1 MTEKQEKILRAAL
14 HLFATQ
20 GYSTTSTS
28 KVAKEA
34 GVSEGL
40 IFRHFENK
48 AGLLQAILDQ
58 GKEAT
63 QQIFTEVIMT
73 KDPKERIRKM
83 LEIPFRIP
91 LEQYKMWR
99 LIYALKWQ
107 TNRYEEDYQHA
118 VRLVLKDAFEALD
131 YANPTAE
138 VELVFILID
147 GAATSFLLHEPKEKN
162 ALLQAL
168 MSKYNL

>member
-1 MTEKQEKILRAAL
+1 MTEKQQKILTAAL
-14 HLFATQ
+14 HLFAKQ
-20 GYSTTSTS
+20 GYASTSTS

-58 GKEAT
+58 GKAAT
-63 QQIFTEVIMT
+63 QQIFTEVVMT

-91 LEQYKMWR
+91 REQYEMWR

-118 VRLVLKDAFEALD
+118 VRLVLKDAFEVLG
-131 YANPTAE
+131 YANPNEE
-138 VELVFILID
+138 VELVFMVID

-162 ALLQAL
+162 AILQSLL
-168 MSKYNL
+168 SKYKL

>member
-1 MTEKQEKILRAAL
+1 MTEKQEKILRTAL

-20 GYSTTSTS
+20 GYASTSTS
-28 KVAKEA
+28 KVAKKA

-40 IFRHFENK
+40 IFRHFESK
-48 AGLLQAILDQ
+48 EGLLQAILDQ

-63 QQIFTEVIMT
+63 REIFADVVLT
-73 KDPKERIRKM
+73 KNPEERLRKT
-83 LEIPFRIP
+83 LEIPFSIP
-91 LEQYKMWR
+91 QDQYEMWR

-118 VRLVLKDAFEALD
+118 VRVVLKDAFNALG
-131 YANPTAE
+131 YAQPEAE
-138 VELVFILID
+138 VELLFMFLD

-162 ALLQAL
+162 AILQSLLT
-168 MSKYNL
+168 KYNL

>member
-1 MTEKQEKILRAAL
+1 MTEKQQKILTAAL
-14 HLFATQ
+14 HLFAKQ
-20 GYSTTSTS
+20 GYASTSTS

-48 AGLLQAILDQ
+48 DGLLQAILDQ
-58 GKEAT
+58 GKAAT
-63 QQIFTEVIMT
+63 QQIFTEVVMT

-91 LEQYKMWR
+91 REQYEMWR

-118 VRLVLKDAFEALD
+118 VRLVLKDAFEVLG
-131 YANPTAE
+131 YANPNEE
-138 VELVFILID
+138 VELVFMVID

-162 ALLQAL
+162 AILQSLL
-168 MSKYNL
+168 SKYKL